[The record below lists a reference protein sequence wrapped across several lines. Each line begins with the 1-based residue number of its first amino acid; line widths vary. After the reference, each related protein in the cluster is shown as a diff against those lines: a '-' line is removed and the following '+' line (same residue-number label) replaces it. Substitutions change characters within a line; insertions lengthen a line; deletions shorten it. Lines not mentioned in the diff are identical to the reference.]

1 MAQNTKLLLIEDS
14 VGDVGLLSAALREAS
29 TERAAFD
36 IDHVLRLTDAFQKLK
51 SEPYDLI
58 LLDLSLPDV
67 EGADAVA
74 RMRES
79 FAAAPIIVLASV
91 DDEELAINSLRL
103 GAQDY
108 IIKGQVDSYTLARAI
123 RYAIGRK
130 RVELELEQQLTRQ
143 AALHEL
149 NLAIT
154 STLDLKTVLDNFL
167 DKVQHLLP
175 EFALTVR
182 LFNSETGALEPLACR
197 GVDET
202 SWKRPLRADQAAGR
216 VNATLQRREPLVM
229 EDALTDPRTNN
240 AQFIRENGLVSHVG
254 VPLFVKGEP
263 IGVISF
269 YTRQRREFAAAE
281 VRFLATLASQA
292 AVAIHN
298 SQLYERL
305 KKSNETLEKALEIK
319 GVLVGVM
326 AHELKTPLQVIMGA
340 SNLLS
345 SGICGVLTE
354 DQGLRVAAIER
365 GADELLHLI
374 DSTVMMT
381 RPDHGKSQLVISDV
395 CVHSLLAEIK
405 EEFAAEFAKQG
416 IELDVGLPPTT
427 FTMRSDR
434 IKLKEILRNLVENA
448 RKFTS
453 QGKVVVQFARDDA
466 CRRVEFTVSDTGIGI
481 DKNHL
486 AKIFDLFYQVNPR
499 PEPASTGLG
508 LTIVK
513 RLVTAMSGEIHVDSV
528 VGQGTTFRFFLP
540 LED

>member
-1 MAQNTKLLLIEDS
+1 M
-14 VGDVGLLSAALREAS
+14 
-29 TERAAFD
+29 
-36 IDHVLRLTDAFQKLK
+36 
-51 SEPYDLI
+51 
-58 LLDLSLPDV
+58 
-67 EGADAVA
+67 
-74 RMRES
+74 
-79 FAAAPIIVLASV
+79 
-91 DDEELAINSLRL
+91 
-103 GAQDY
+103 
-108 IIKGQVDSYTLARAI
+108 
-123 RYAIGRK
+123 
-130 RVELELEQQLTRQ
+130 
-143 AALHEL
+143 
-149 NLAIT
+149 
-154 STLDLKTVLDNFL
+154 
-167 DKVQHLLP
+167 
-175 EFALTVR
+175 
-182 LFNSETGALEPLACR
+182 
-197 GVDET
+197 
-202 SWKRPLRADQAAGR
+202 
-216 VNATLQRREPLVM
+216 
-229 EDALTDPRTNN
+229 
-240 AQFIRENGLVSHVG
+240 
-254 VPLFVKGEP
+254 
-263 IGVISF
+263 
-269 YTRQRREFAAAE
+269 
-281 VRFLATLASQA
+281 
-292 AVAIHN
+292 
-298 SQLYERL
+298 
-305 KKSNETLEKALEIK
+305 
-319 GVLVGVM
+319 
-326 AHELKTPLQVIMGA
+326 
-340 SNLLS
+340 
-345 SGICGVLTE
+345 LTE

-528 VGQGTTFRFFLP
+528 VGQGTTFRVFLP